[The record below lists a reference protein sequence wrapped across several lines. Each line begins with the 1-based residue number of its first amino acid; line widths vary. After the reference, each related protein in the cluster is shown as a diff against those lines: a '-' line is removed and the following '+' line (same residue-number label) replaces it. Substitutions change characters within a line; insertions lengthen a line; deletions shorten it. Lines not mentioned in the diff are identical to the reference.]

1 MARKITY
8 TKEEWAFFLDEN
20 GEKKYCEKCLGCSR
34 ECKQSFRA
42 TVVCCPKYLPKGG
55 KPNEGKPR

>member
-8 TKEEWAFFLDEN
+8 TKEEWAFFQDEN

-42 TVVCCPKYLPKGG
+42 TVVFCPKFTPIKGNG
-55 KPNEGKPR
+55 HETK